1 MCESFHELH
10 RGFKAAAGLLE
21 YSPNVSFITDTMPLL
36 FAAAATDHSSIL
48 LGLFIMLAAA
58 KIMAE
63 VFERLRQPAVVGEI
77 LAGVVI
83 GPSLLG
89 WVAPSDLLTVLAEI
103 GVIFLLFTVGLE
115 TKPQAIFQVGKRAMM
130 VGVLGVVLPF
140 VAGYLIALAWDGSFA
155 ESMFIGAAM
164 VATSVGITAR
174 VLGSLGLLNTETARI
189 ILGAAVIDDILGLI
203 ILSLVSAVSQ
213 GSVSYVGLV
222 KTAAAAILFTAFV
235 GLIGSKVMTGLAP
248 SIERLRLSKPFFNIG
263 VVLCLGLSVA
273 SIYVGVAA
281 IIGAF
286 LAGMALAE
294 ATERNRK
301 MHYTTSGITE
311 FLVPFFLV
319 NIGMQLDL
327 SVFRDMSVVVL
338 ALIITVAA
346 VLTKF
351 IGCGLGAWGMPR
363 REMAQVGVGMI
374 PRGEVGIVVAQI
386 GLGLGVISGHFFAS
400 VLFMAVAT
408 TLIAPP
414 LIKILYSEDRDEDG
428 AEDVIVET
436 DVSEDF
442 TRIG

>member
-1 MCESFHELH
+1 
-10 RGFKAAAGLLE
+10 
-21 YSPNVSFITDTMPLL
+21 MPVV
-36 FAAAATDHSSIL
+36 FAASVDHLATIL
-48 LGLFIMLAAA
+48 SLFVILASA
-58 KIMAE
+58 KVMAE

-77 LAGVVI
+77 LAGIVI

-89 WVAPSDLLTVLAEI
+89 WAAPSELISALAEI

-115 TKPQAIFQVGKRAMM
+115 TRPEAIYRVGPRALL
-130 VGVLGVVLPF
+130 VGVLGVILPF
-140 VAGYLIALAWDGSFA
+140 VAGYLIAIWWDGSFA
-155 ESMFIGAAM
+155 EAMFIGAAL

-174 VLGSLGLLNTETARI
+174 VLASMRLLDTKTARI

-203 ILSLVSAVSQ
+203 ILSLVSAASQ
-213 GSVSYVGLV
+213 PGSIDIFGLAKTAGAAIAFTAVVALVGGRVVTGLV
-222 KTAAAAILFTAFV
+222 PA
-235 GLIGSKVMTGLAP
+235 
-248 SIERLRLSKPFFNIG
+248 IERLRVSRPYFNIG
-263 VVLCLGLSVA
+263 MIVCLGLSLA

-294 ATERNRK
+294 ATADNRK
-301 MHYTTSGITE
+301 MHNMTSGVTE

-327 SVFRDMSVVVL
+327 FVFRELDVVAL
-338 ALIITVAA
+338 ALIITAAA
-346 VLTKF
+346 VVTKF
-351 IGCGLGAWGMPR
+351 VGCGLGAWGMRP

-386 GLGLGVISGHFFAS
+386 GLGLGAISKNFFAA

-414 LIKILYSEDRDEDG
+414 IIKSLF
-428 AEDVIVET
+428 AEDADNDGVPDNVVET
-436 DVSEDF
+436 DVSDDYS
-442 TRIG
+442 RIG

>member
-1 MCESFHELH
+1 MPTIL
-10 RGFKAAAGLLE
+10 AA
-21 YSPNVSFITDTMPLL
+21 V
-36 FAAAATDHSSIL
+36 ATDHTSVL
-48 LGLFIMLAAA
+48 LSLFIMLAVA
-58 KIMAE
+58 KLMAE
-63 VFERLRQPAVVGEI
+63 LFERLKQPAVVGEI
-77 LAGVVI
+77 LAGVII
-83 GPSLLG
+83 GPGLLA
-89 WVAPSDLLTVLAEI
+89 WVAPSDLISALAEI

-115 TKPQAIFQVGKRAMM
+115 TKPQAIFKVGGRA
-130 VGVLGVVLPF
+130 VLVAVLGVALPF
-140 VAGYLIALAWDGSFA
+140 VAGYFIALAWNGSFA
-155 ESMFIGAAM
+155 EAMFIGAAM

-174 VLGSLGLLNTETARI
+174 VLGSMGLLDKETSRI

-213 GSVSYVGLV
+213 GSVSYTGLA

-235 GLIGSKVMTGLAP
+235 ALIGARIMNRLAP
-248 SIERLRLSKPFFNIG
+248 KIERLRLNKPLFNLGLI
-263 VVLCLGLSVA
+263 LCLGLSVA

-294 ATERNRK
+294 ATEDNTK
-301 MHYTTSGITE
+301 MHRLTSGVME
-311 FLVPFFLV
+311 FLVPIFLV

-327 SVFRDMSVVVL
+327 SLFHDMSVIAL
-338 ALIITVAA
+338 ALIVTVAA
-346 VLTKF
+346 VVTKF
-351 IGCGLGAWGMPR
+351 VGCALGAWGMSR

-386 GLGLGVISGHFFAS
+386 GIGLGVISGQFFAS
-400 VLFMAVAT
+400 VLFMAVAS

-414 LIKILYSEDRDEDG
+414 LIKLFYSEDRDLDG
-428 AEDVIVET
+428 REDVIVET

>member
-1 MCESFHELH
+1 
-10 RGFKAAAGLLE
+10 
-21 YSPNVSFITDTMPLL
+21 MPIF

-48 LGLFIMLAAA
+48 LALFVMLAAA

-63 VFERLRQPAVVGEI
+63 IFERLRQPAVVGEI
-77 LAGVVI
+77 LAGVII
-83 GPSLLG
+83 GPSVLG
-89 WVAPSDLLTVLAEI
+89 WVQPSDLISILAEI

-115 TKPQAIFQVGKRAMM
+115 TKPQAIFQVGRRAVM
-130 VGVLGVVLPF
+130 VGVLGVILPF
-140 VAGYLIALAWDGSFA
+140 IAGYFIAIAWDGSFA
-155 ESMFIGAAM
+155 EAMFIGAAM

-174 VLGSLGLLNTETARI
+174 VLGSMGLLEKETARI

-213 GSVSYVGLV
+213 GSVSYAGLA
-222 KTAAAAILFTAFV
+222 KTAGAAILFTAFV
-235 GLIGSKVMTGLAP
+235 ALIGSRIMTGLAP
-248 SIERLRLSKPFFNIG
+248 AIERLRLSKPFFNLG
-263 VVLCLGLSVA
+263 LLLCLGLSVA

-294 ATERNRK
+294 ATEGNHK
-301 MHYTTSGITE
+301 MHRLTSGITE

-327 SVFRDMSVVVL
+327 AVFRDMSVVAL
-338 ALIITVAA
+338 AAIITIAA
-346 VLTKF
+346 VITKF
-351 IGCGLGAWGMPR
+351 VGCGLGAWGMTR
-363 REMAQVGVGMI
+363 REMAQVGVGMV

-414 LIKILYSEDRDEDG
+414 LIKFFYSEDRDADGEDN
-428 AEDVIVET
+428 VIVET
-436 DVSEDF
+436 DTSEEF